1 MSREGLDLIK
11 RLKHGNLYVKR
22 EMGSILLVY
31 PWICICQ
38 ERVGIQIAGLTME
51 MYMPREG
58 CDPYNWLNHEDVYVK
73 SQEKNVIPLTAFTMD
88 IDMSREGWHPISWL

>member
-1 MSREGLDLIK
+1 
-11 RLKHGNLYVKR
+11 
-22 EMGSILLVY
+22 
-31 PWICICQ
+31 
-38 ERVGIQIAGLTME
+38 ME